1 MNMVVKK
8 KLAEAKVSLPE
19 LGADQ
24 VLVKVAA
31 TSINPIDWKLREG
44 YLKQSFLG
52 HFRLF

>member
-1 MNMVVKK
+1 METRAVVINEYGGKE

-31 TSINPIDWKLREG
+31 TSINQLTGNYAKDT
-44 YLKQSFLG
+44 
-52 HFRLF
+52 